1 MDENNHKRAGFKIFD
16 DDESFGTADEG
27 TTPSDEDVIAGGP
40 EAPADR
46 KPPRSKGVLFAFLIV
61 LAFGVTGAMM
71 YLGYTHLN
79 DRLNR
84 VEAVGAH
91 EIAGMSEEIDNRL
104 GVFSTR
110 FASLHTEM
118 QAQIETLEKRVADN
132 QSALENHETAI
143 HEQRQTA
150 SDSISALE
158 NRLAEITS
166 RLDSRI
172 NDVQDVQ
179 SETAGR
185 TDALENRVAQLADAV
200 DMAWE
205 IALTMEALTRDLNRM
220 VAHVDDIEAQFE
232 TFAPDAIKQDVTR
245 HVDEQMDRI
254 QQDVHRQIE
263 AIHNRMDQKTGALE
277 DDIETLEAM
286 LQSMEMI
293 ILDSYP
299 SQIIEQELR

>member
-1 MDENNHKRAGFKIFD
+1 MDENNPKRAGFKIFD
-16 DDESFGTADEG
+16 DDAPPGAPDEE
-27 TTPSDEDVIAGGP
+27 TTPSDDDGIAAGP

-46 KPPRSKGVLFAFLIV
+46 KPARGKGILFGILIV
-61 LAFGVTGAMM
+61 LAFGVTGTMM

-79 DRLNR
+79 GRLNR

-91 EIAGMSEEIDNRL
+91 EIAGLSEAIDNRM
-104 GVFSTR
+104 GVFSTQ

-118 QAQIETLEKRVADN
+118 QTQIETLEKRVADN
-132 QSALENHETAI
+132 QSALENQETAL

-150 SDSISALE
+150 SDRISGLE
-158 NRLAEITS
+158 NRLGEISS
-166 RLDSRI
+166 RLDRRI

-179 SETAGR
+179 AETAGR
-185 TDALENRVAQLADAV
+185 TDALENRMAHLADAV

-205 IALTMEALTRDLNRM
+205 MALTMEVLTRDLNRM
-220 VAHVDDIEAQFE
+220 GARVDDLEAQAE

-245 HVDEQMDRI
+245 HMDEQIDRI
-254 QQDVHRQIE
+254 QQDIHRQIE
-263 AIHNRMDQKTGALE
+263 AILNRMDQKTGALE
-277 DDIETLEAM
+277 ADIETLEAM

>member
-16 DDESFGTADEG
+16 DDEPSGATEEG
-27 TTPSDEDVIAGGP
+27 TTPSDG
-40 EAPADR
+40 
-46 KPPRSKGVLFAFLIV
+46 KPPRGKGVLFYLLIV

-71 YLGYTHLN
+71 YLGYNHLN

-91 EIAGMSEEIDNRL
+91 EIAGMSEEIDKRL
-104 GVFSTR
+104 DVFSTH

-118 QAQIETLEKRVADN
+118 QTQIETLEKQLADN

-179 SETAGR
+179 AETAGR

-200 DMAWE
+200 DMTWE
-205 IALTMEALTRDLNRM
+205 MALTMEALTRDLNRM
-220 VAHVDDIEAQFE
+220 GARVDDIEAQFE

-263 AIHNRMDQKTGALE
+263 TIHNRMDQKTGALE
-277 DDIETLEAM
+277 DDIDTLETM
-286 LQSMEMI
+286 VQSMEMI
-293 ILDSYP
+293 IHDSYP

>member
-16 DDESFGTADEG
+16 DDEPSRATEEG
-27 TTPSDEDVIAGGP
+27 TTPSNG
-40 EAPADR
+40 
-46 KPPRSKGVLFAFLIV
+46 KPPRGKGVLLYLLIV

-71 YLGYTHLN
+71 YLGYNHLN

-91 EIAGMSEEIDNRL
+91 EIAGMSEEIDKRL
-104 GVFSTR
+104 GVFSTH

-118 QAQIETLEKRVADN
+118 QTQIETLEKQVADN

-172 NDVQDVQ
+172 KDVQDVQ
-179 SETAGR
+179 AETAGR

-200 DMAWE
+200 DMTWE
-205 IALTMEALTRDLNRM
+205 MALTMEALTRDLNRM
-220 VAHVDDIEAQFE
+220 GARVDDIEAQFE

-277 DDIETLEAM
+277 DDIDTLETM
-286 LQSMEMI
+286 VQSMEMI
-293 ILDSYP
+293 IHDSYP

>member
-16 DDESFGTADEG
+16 DDDPPAATEDSTA
-27 TTPSDEDVIAGGP
+27 PSDDSMIAGES
-40 EAPADR
+40 EAPEDGKA
-46 KPPRSKGVLFAFLIV
+46 PRDKGVLFYFLIV

-71 YLGYTHLN
+71 YLGYNHFN

-91 EIAGMSEEIDNRL
+91 EIAGLSEEIDKRM
-104 GVFSTR
+104 GVFSTQ
-110 FASLHTEM
+110 FASLHTDM
-118 QAQIETLEKRVADN
+118 QTQIETLDKRVADN

-143 HEQRQTA
+143 HEQKQTA

-166 RLDSRI
+166 RLDSHI
-172 NDVQDVQ
+172 NDVQDVLA
-179 SETAGR
+179 ETAGR
-185 TDALENRVAQLADAV
+185 NDALENRVAQLAAAI
-200 DMAWE
+200 DMTWE
-205 IALTMEALTRDLNRM
+205 MALTMEALTRDLNRM
-220 VAHVDDIEAQFE
+220 GARVDDIEAQFE
-232 TFAPDAIKQDVTR
+232 TFAADAVKQDVTR

-263 AIHNRMDQKTGALE
+263 AIRNRMDQKTEALE
-277 DDIETLEAM
+277 EDIETLETM